1 MARQRQGRP
10 RHRRHPRHQPENR
23 PQAPAADLRQAR
35 RGMPHRRRPS
45 GHGHGARLIS
55 LRSTLSNSRNPVR
68 PGCRKHRQETAM
80 ATKKRK
86 AASRRS
92 TARKAPV
99 RATTT
104 MRAISPCLWFD
115 SQAEEA
121 ARHYVSI
128 FRKSRMGRITR
139 YPAVGQEIHGQP
151 AGKVMTAEFTLNGVE
166 FLALNGGPLFKF
178 SESVSF
184 QVFCRD
190 QKELDYYWQKLGEGG
205 DP

>member
-1 MARQRQGRP
+1 
-10 RHRRHPRHQPENR
+10 
-23 PQAPAADLRQAR
+23 
-35 RGMPHRRRPS
+35 
-45 GHGHGARLIS
+45 
-55 LRSTLSNSRNPVR
+55 
-68 PGCRKHRQETAM
+68 
-80 ATKKRK
+80 
-86 AASRRS
+86 
-92 TARKAPV
+92 
-99 RATTT
+99 

-178 SESVSF
+178 SEAISLQIFVE
-184 QVFCRD
+184 D
-190 QKELDYYWQKLGEGG
+190 QKELDYYWNKLTPGG
-205 DP
+205 DPKAQICGWLKDRYGLSWQVVPVQMLDWWVKPDEKSQRAFEAMMHMGKLDIAALERAYSGN